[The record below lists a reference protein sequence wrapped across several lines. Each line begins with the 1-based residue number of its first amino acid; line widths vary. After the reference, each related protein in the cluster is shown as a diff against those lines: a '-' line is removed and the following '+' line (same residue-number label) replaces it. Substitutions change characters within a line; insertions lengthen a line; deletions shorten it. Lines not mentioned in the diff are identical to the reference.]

1 VKGWWVELAKR
12 ARPHGRSLGGLVG
25 LSLLGVGLD
34 LLKPWPLKLIVD
46 SVLAEDP
53 LPAAAAWLVGLPG
66 AAGRS
71 GLLAWLAGA
80 TVLLFLLRRLVTL
93 AHRYTRTGIGARMV
107 YDLGADLFLRLQRL
121 SLGFHSRQAV
131 GDLARRVTKDTGCVR
146 DLVLGVFL
154 PLTTSLVSLVA
165 MFVVIWGLD
174 RSLALLSLLV
184 AVPLGMLMR
193 NFVGP
198 LSARSYA
205 HEQAQGSW
213 MSQAEQT
220 LSALPIVQAFAREEG
235 EDQRLRR
242 ASKQTIRAYL
252 GTTTKELQFRVAV
265 GTATAAGTGAVIVL
279 GGAHVLAGTLSV
291 GSLLVVLSYLAAFY
305 APLETLAYLT
315 SSFAGANAGARRVLE
330 VMEETEQV
338 AEVAGAEA
346 LEVRGRG
353 ARVELCGVSF
363 GYEPGRPVLDKVDLV
378 VEPGETLAL
387 VGPTGAGKSTLV
399 SLIPRFFD
407 PWEGRVCIDGRDVRH
422 LQLASLRAHVALVLQ
437 EAFLLPLSVAENIA
451 YGRPEAS
458 RSEVEAAAR
467 AANAD
472 GFIRALPEGYDTVLS
487 ERGATLSGGQRQ
499 RLSIARALLKDAPI
513 LILDEP
519 TSALDAGTEA
529 EVMEALERL
538 MRDRTTL
545 LIAHRLSTVRRAGRI
560 AVVDAGRIAELG
572 THEQLL
578 QNRRLY
584 HAFHALQTKPTGVV
598 VTSPAAPVRSR

>member
-1 VKGWWVELAKR
+1 VTGWWLQLAKR
-12 ARPHGRSLGGLVG
+12 AHPHRRRMLGLAG

-46 SVLAEDP
+46 SVLAESA
-53 LPAAAAWLVGLPG
+53 LPAGTDWLVALPG
-66 AAGRS
+66 AADPR

-80 TVLLFLLRRLVTL
+80 TVMLFLLRRLVTL
-93 AHRYTRTGIGARMV
+93 AHRYTRAGVGARMV
-107 YDLGADLFLRLQRL
+107 YDLGADLFQRLQQL
-121 SLGFHSRQAV
+121 SLSFHNRHAV

-154 PLTTSLVSLVA
+154 PLATSLVSLVA

-184 AVPLGMLMR
+184 AVPLGLLMR
-193 NFVGP
+193 SFIEP

-205 HEQAQGSW
+205 HEQAQGAW
-213 MSQAEQT
+213 ISQAEQT

-235 EDQRLRR
+235 EDRRLRQVSDR
-242 ASKQTIRAYL
+242 TIRTYL

-265 GTATAAGTGAVIVL
+265 GIATAVGTGAVIVL

-315 SSFAGANAGARRVLE
+315 SSLAAAKAGARRVLE
-330 VMEETEQV
+330 VMETTEQV
-338 AEVAGAEA
+338 QEEPGAEA
-346 LEVRGRG
+346 LEIPGRG
-353 ARVELCGVSF
+353 ARIELCGVSF

-378 VEPGETLAL
+378 VEPGETLAF

-422 LQLASLRAHVALVLQ
+422 LQLASLRTHVALVLQ
-437 EAFLLPLSVAENIA
+437 DAFLLPLSVAENIA

-458 RSEVEAAAR
+458 RAEIEAAAR

-472 GFIRALPEGYDTVLS
+472 GFIRALPEGYDSVLS
-487 ERGATLSGGQRQ
+487 ERGAGLSGGQRQ

-538 MRDRTTL
+538 MHGRTTL

-560 AVVDAGRIAELG
+560 AVVDGGRIVELG
-572 THEQLL
+572 THDELL
-578 QNRRLY
+578 RNRALY
-584 HAFHALQTKPTGVV
+584 HTLHTLQSLPANAALEST
-598 VTSPAAPVRSR
+598 R

>member
-1 VKGWWVELAKR
+1 
-12 ARPHGRSLGGLVG
+12 
-25 LSLLGVGLD
+25 
-34 LLKPWPLKLIVD
+34 
-46 SVLAEDP
+46 
-53 LPAAAAWLVGLPG
+53 
-66 AAGRS
+66 
-71 GLLAWLAGA
+71 
-80 TVLLFLLRRLVTL
+80 
-93 AHRYTRTGIGARMV
+93 MV
-107 YDLGADLFLRLQRL
+107 YDLAGDLFRHLQRA
-121 SLGFHSRQAV
+121 SLLFHARRSV
-131 GDLARRVTKDTGCVR
+131 GDSLSRLTGDAWCSYTIAEKLLLAPAQHVATLAGMGFVAWSLDPLLTGVALAVTPVMAASAVFFGPRLKRRAREDRVAKSR
-146 DLVLGVFL
+146 VL
-154 PLTTSLVSLVA
+154 S
-165 MFVVIWGLD
+165 FV
-174 RSLALLSLLV
+174 
-184 AVPLGMLMR
+184 
-193 NFVGP
+193 
-198 LSARSYA
+198 
-205 HEQAQGSW
+205 H
-213 MSQAEQT
+213 QT
-220 LSALPIVQAFAREEG
+220 LGAIPLVQAFATEG
-235 EDQRLRR
+235 RNR
-242 ASKQTIRAYL
+242 AHFQQLSER
-252 GTTTKELQFRVAV
+252 AV
-265 GTATAAGTGAVIVL
+265 GISQKGVLVKTGYELWNGLAAAAGTAAVLYV
-279 GGAHVLAGTLSV
+279 GGMRTLAGELSL
-291 GSLLVVLSYLAAFY
+291 GSLLVF
-305 APLETLAYLT
+305 LAYLQPMQ
-315 SSFAGANAGARRVLE
+315 GAFRGLFGIYGALRSTEASVDRVLE

-584 HAFHALQTKPTGVV
+584 HAFHALQTQTPERVQ
-598 VTSPAAPVRSR
+598 P